1 MGIQQR
7 QRNTILNITFI
18 CAKFIIRIFLDRNEL
33 DISIPIEGSEMSK
46 FENQNKWTWEP
57 EYLDH
62 NSNRNVLWLL
72 TDLLENGNSFID
84 MEKLMENLLWKRQSN
99 WLIQFILNSR
109 KTMLF
114 IITDYF
120 LVTKAS
126 GHTSTHFPRNR
137 WKAKQ
142 WRKSTAMGAVK

>member
-72 TDLLENGNSFID
+72 TDLLENGN
-84 MEKLMENLLWKRQSN
+84 
-99 WLIQFILNSR
+99 
-109 KTMLF
+109 F
-114 IITDYF
+114 IIYRHGEANGK
-120 LVTKAS
+120 L
-126 GHTSTHFPRNR
+126 
-137 WKAKQ
+137 
-142 WRKSTAMGAVK
+142 AVEKTI